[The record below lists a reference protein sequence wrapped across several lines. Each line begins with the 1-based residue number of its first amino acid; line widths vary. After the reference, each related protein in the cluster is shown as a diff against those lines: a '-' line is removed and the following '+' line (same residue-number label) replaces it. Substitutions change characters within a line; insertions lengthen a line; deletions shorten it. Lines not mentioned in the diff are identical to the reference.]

1 MNRDFFSSISA
12 EACPLIVRYSSIGAP
27 LPPCF
32 AQTSFAHSEL
42 STKRKKGGSTTAL
55 FDIALFHVET
65 LLEAIHASACINQL
79 LLAGV
84 ERMALAANFDTD
96 LRLRGTGLDDVAAG
110 AGDGA
115 IHIIRMDAFLHCNFT
130 SFWIMTYGS
139 HTQYMRS
146 SQSPN
151 VGYQHT
157 PSCANG
163 AAI

>member
-1 MNRDFFSSISA
+1 MQAAEKRAKYNSTAGGVPSAVRMMFSFSLLA
-12 EACPLIVRYSSIGAP
+12 GLVGV
-27 LPPCF
+27 
-32 AQTSFAHSEL
+32 
-42 STKRKKGGSTTAL
+42 TAL
-55 FDIALFHVET
+55 EALDTAAAVD
-65 LLEAIHASACINQL
+65 QL

-96 LRLRGTGLDDVAAG
+96 LRLRGTGLDDVASG